1 MAKTPKTSKT
11 PAAKTPAARTPR
23 QSAPAPVTGPV
34 AAGRVPVGE
43 PSSRPKAC
51 SILPDTTLGDDV
63 ALVAENMEKILSS
76 PSYSLAQD
84 DRHLLDKAEMR
95 GVRMLLELGKPELAL
110 QADSITSTVI
120 VFGGTQIVERP
131 AAERR
136 LSEARRAMAR
146 AQNTAAVPASA
157 HASAAVPAS
166 AHASAAAPASAH
178 ASAAVPASAH
188 ASAAVPASAH
198 ASAAAPSAAGES
210 LARELKRAEQLLA
223 YCRYYDAA
231 REFARL
237 VSIDNQCDDKRD
249 YVIITGGGPGIME
262 AANRGAFD
270 VGCKSIGLNIKLPS
284 EQQPNPFITPE
295 LCFQFKYFA
304 LRKFHFILRAA
315 AVVLFPGGFGTLD
328 EMFETLTLR
337 QTHRMQPVPIILFGR
352 DYWSKVINFQFL
364 ADSGVISDEHLKLF
378 SYAETPEEA
387 WQQILDFHET
397 MKTQA

>member
-1 MAKTPKTSKT
+1 MAKAPKTTKDSSSE
-11 PAAKTPAARTPR
+11 R
-23 QSAPAPVTGPV
+23 
-34 AAGRVPVGE
+34 AAGKDPI
-43 PSSRPKAC
+43 RPKAC

-63 ALVAENMEKILSS
+63 ALVAENMEAILSS

-84 DRHLLDKAEMR
+84 DRHLLDKPEMR

-110 QADSITSTVI
+110 HADKISSTVI
-120 VFGGTQIVERP
+120 VFGGTQIVERT

-136 LSEARRAMAR
+136 LSDARRAVA
-146 AQNTAAVPASA
+146 TAVGSATAVP
-157 HASAAVPAS
+157 VR
-166 AHASAAAPASAH
+166 
-178 ASAAVPASAH
+178 
-188 ASAAVPASAH
+188 
-198 ASAAAPSAAGES
+198 

-223 YCRYYDAA
+223 YCRYYDDA

-337 QTHRMQPVPIILFGR
+337 QTHRMQPVPIILFGH
-352 DYWSKVINFQFL
+352 DYWSQVINFQFL
-364 ADSGVISDEHLKLF
+364 ADSGVISDDHLKLF
-378 SYAETPEEA
+378 TYAETPEEA
-387 WQQILDFHET
+387 WQQIIDFHDSQ
-397 MKTQA
+397 KKPS

>member
-1 MAKTPKTSKT
+1 MAKTPKTDRT
-11 PAAKTPAARTPR
+11 AKTDKTTKPEPPNGA
-23 QSAPAPVTGPV
+23 APANGV
-34 AAGRVPVGE
+34 AGMAAP
-43 PSSRPKAC
+43 RPKAC

-63 ALVAENMEKILSS
+63 ALVAENMEAILSS
-76 PSYSLAQD
+76 RSYSLAQD
-84 DRHLLDKAEMR
+84 DRELLDRTEMR
-95 GVRMLLELGKPELAL
+95 GVRMLLELGKPELAFL
-110 QADSITSTVI
+110 EDNITSTVI
-120 VFGGTQIVERP
+120 VFGGTQIVERA

-136 LSEARRAMAR
+136 LSEARRALAR
-146 AQNTAAVPASA
+146 AQNADGGPATATT
-157 HASAAVPAS
+157 H
-166 AHASAAAPASAH
+166 
-178 ASAAVPASAH
+178 
-188 ASAAVPASAH
+188 
-198 ASAAAPSAAGES
+198 
-210 LARELKRAEQLLA
+210 LARELKRAEHLLA
-223 YCRYYDAA
+223 HCHYYDEA

-249 YVIITGGGPGIME
+249 YVVITGGGPGIME

-378 SYAETPEEA
+378 TYAETPEEA
-387 WQQILDFHET
+387 WRQILEFHEAPK
-397 MKTQA
+397 MQG

>member
-11 PAAKTPAARTPR
+11 SKTGKSAGRTPPAAAGT
-23 QSAPAPVTGPV
+23 APAP
-34 AAGRVPVGE
+34 A
-43 PSSRPKAC
+43 KAC

-63 ALVAENMEKILSS
+63 ALVAENMEAILSS

-84 DRHLLDKAEMR
+84 DRHLLDKPEMR
-95 GVRMLLELGKPELAL
+95 GVRMLLELGKPELAFL
-110 QADSITSTVI
+110 ADNITSTVI

-146 AQNTAAVPASA
+146 AQNTAAGPASGQA
-157 HASAAVPAS
+157 LAAVPAS
-166 AHASAAAPASAH
+166 GLASAAGPASAK
-178 ASAAVPASAH
+178 ALE
-188 ASAAVPASAH
+188 
-198 ASAAAPSAAGES
+198 G

-223 YCRYYDAA
+223 YCHYYDAA
-231 REFARL
+231 REFARI

-249 YVIITGGGPGIME
+249 YVVITGGGPGIME

-364 ADSGVISDEHLKLF
+364 ADSGVIADEHLKLF
-378 SYAETPEEA
+378 TYAETAEEA

>member
-1 MAKTPKTSKT
+1 MAKTPKPS
-11 PAAKTPAARTPR
+11 RTPT
-23 QSAPAPVTGPV
+23 SAPAKPPLPPSAGANG
-34 AAGRVPVGE
+34 AAGP
-43 PSSRPKAC
+43 RPKVC

-63 ALVAENMEKILSS
+63 ALVAENMEAILSS
-76 PSYSLAQD
+76 PSYSLAQE
-84 DRHLLDKAEMR
+84 DRRLLERTEMR
-95 GVRMLLELGKPELAL
+95 GVRMLLELGKPELAFL
-110 QADSITSTVI
+110 ADNITSTVI
-120 VFGGTQIVERP
+120 VFGGTQIVERT

-136 LSEARRAMAR
+136 LSEARRALA
-146 AQNTAAVPASA
+146 TASPATR
-157 HASAAVPAS
+157 PR
-166 AHASAAAPASAH
+166 
-178 ASAAVPASAH
+178 
-188 ASAAVPASAH
+188 
-198 ASAAAPSAAGES
+198 
-210 LARELKRAEQLLA
+210 LARELERAERLAA

-237 VSIDNQCDDKRD
+237 VSIDNQCDDQRD
-249 YVIITGGGPGIME
+249 YVVITGGGPGIME

-352 DYWSKVINFQFL
+352 DYWSKVIDFQFL
-364 ADSGVISDEHLKLF
+364 ADSGVIADEHLDLF
-378 SYAETPEEA
+378 TYAETPEEA
-387 WQQILDFHET
+387 WQQILDFHAA
-397 MKTQA
+397 KQKQG

>member
-1 MAKTPKTSKT
+1 MAKKTKT
-11 PAAKTPAARTPR
+11 QKANLQGNTSGAGSAA
-23 QSAPAPVTGPV
+23 AP
-34 AAGRVPVGE
+34 
-43 PSSRPKAC
+43 PKAC

-63 ALVAENMEKILSS
+63 ALVAENMEAILTS
-76 PSYSLAQD
+76 PSYSLAQE
-84 DRHLLDKAEMR
+84 DRALLDRTEMR
-95 GVRMLLELGKPELAL
+95 GVRMLLELGKPELAF

-120 VFGGTQIVERP
+120 VFGGTQIVERT

-136 LSEARRAMAR
+136 LSEARRAVALS
-146 AQNTAAVPASA
+146 AVSSPQPAGATAAVSPASPVSRA
-157 HASAAVPAS
+157 SHAPHASHASHASPAS
-166 AHASAAAPASAH
+166 H
-178 ASAAVPASAH
+178 
-188 ASAAVPASAH
+188 
-198 ASAAAPSAAGES
+198 EK
-210 LARELKRAEQLLA
+210 LLRELQRSVQLLS

-237 VSIDNQCDDKRD
+237 VSIDNQCDDQRD

-270 VGCKSIGLNIKLPS
+270 VGCKSVGLNIKLPG

-304 LRKFHFILRAA
+304 MRKFHFILRAA

-352 DYWSKVINFQFL
+352 DYWSKVIDFQFL
-364 ADSGVISDEHLKLF
+364 ADSGVISDDHLSLF
-378 SYAETPEEA
+378 SYAETPADA
-387 WQQILDFHET
+387 WKQIIDFHEER
-397 MKTQA
+397 KRRGS

>member
-11 PAAKTPAARTPR
+11 PAGKTPAGKTAGLTPPAAAGT
-23 QSAPAPVTGPV
+23 APA
-34 AAGRVPVGE
+34 
-43 PSSRPKAC
+43 RPKAC

-110 QADSITSTVI
+110 QADNITSTVI

-136 LSEARRAMAR
+136 LSEARRAVAR
-146 AQNTAAVPASA
+146 AQNTAAGPT
-157 HASAAVPAS
+157 
-166 AHASAAAPASAH
+166 
-178 ASAAVPASAH
+178 
-188 ASAAVPASAH
+188 
-198 ASAAAPSAAGES
+198 AAGES

-364 ADSGVISDEHLKLF
+364 ADSGVIADEHLKLF

>member
-1 MAKTPKTSKT
+1 MPFRRAGAAKRRSDAAHGSVEGSGFSAVSTAVPTAHIVAEHPRQGDAMAKTPKPSRSRTPSAARPAGAAPAGPP
-11 PAAKTPAARTPR
+11 PAAVP
-23 QSAPAPVTGPV
+23 GPK
-34 AAGRVPVGE
+34 
-43 PSSRPKAC
+43 PKAC
-51 SILPDTTLGDDV
+51 SILPETTLGDDV
-63 ALVAENMEKILSS
+63 ALVAENMERILTS

-84 DRHLLDKAEMR
+84 DRVLHDRPEMR
-95 GVRMLLELGKPELAL
+95 GVRMLLELGKPELAFE
-110 QADSITSTVI
+110 ADAITSTVI

-136 LSEARRAMAR
+136 LSDARRALSRAEGATPEVRAR
-146 AQNTAAVPASA
+146 L
-157 HASAAVPAS
+157 
-166 AHASAAAPASAH
+166 
-178 ASAAVPASAH
+178 
-188 ASAAVPASAH
+188 
-198 ASAAAPSAAGES
+198 E
-210 LARELKRAEQLLA
+210 RELRRSERLHS

-237 VSIDNQCDDKRD
+237 VSVDNQCDDKRD

-270 VGCKSIGLNIKLPS
+270 VGCKSIGLNIKLPA

-304 LRKFHFILRAA
+304 MRKFHFILRAA

-352 DYWSKVINFQFL
+352 DYWNSVVNFQFL
-364 ADSGVISDEHLKLF
+364 ADSGVIADEHLDLF
-378 SYAETPEEA
+378 TYAETPEEA
-387 WQQILDFHET
+387 WEQILAFHEAAQ
-397 MKTQA
+397 KRSS

>member
-11 PAAKTPAARTPR
+11 PASKTPKASAQAHAAGT
-23 QSAPAPVTGPV
+23 V
-34 AAGRVPVGE
+34 AAGAVPFGE
-43 PSSRPKAC
+43 STSPLKAC

-63 ALVAENMEKILSS
+63 ALVAENMEAILSS

-84 DRHLLDKAEMR
+84 DRHLLDKPEMR

-157 HASAAVPAS
+157 MASSATDPAS
-166 AHASAAAPASAH
+166 AMANAT
-178 ASAAVPASAH
+178 
-188 ASAAVPASAH
+188 
-198 ASAAAPSAAGES
+198 
-210 LARELKRAEQLLA
+210 RELKRAEQLLA
-223 YCRYYDAA
+223 YCRSYDAA
-231 REFARL
+231 RAFARL

-364 ADSGVISDEHLKLF
+364 ADSGVIADEHLKLF
-378 SYAETPEEA
+378 TYAETPEEA

-397 MKTQA
+397 MKPQA

>member
-11 PAAKTPAARTPR
+11 PASKTPKASAQAHAAGT
-23 QSAPAPVTGPV
+23 V
-34 AAGRVPVGE
+34 AAGAVPFGE
-43 PSSRPKAC
+43 STSPLKAC

-63 ALVAENMEKILSS
+63 ALVAENMEAILSS

-84 DRHLLDKAEMR
+84 DRHLLDKPEMR

-157 HASAAVPAS
+157 MASSATDPAS
-166 AHASAAAPASAH
+166 AMANAT
-178 ASAAVPASAH
+178 
-188 ASAAVPASAH
+188 
-198 ASAAAPSAAGES
+198 
-210 LARELKRAEQLLA
+210 RELKRAEQLLA

-231 REFARL
+231 RAFARL

-364 ADSGVISDEHLKLF
+364 ADSGVIADEHLKLF
-378 SYAETPEEA
+378 TYAETPEEA
-387 WQQILDFHET
+387 WQQILDFHEM
-397 MKTQA
+397 MKPQA